1 MEFEVKSK
9 RAFPFYIV
17 DNAVLDI
24 YGPKIGPYGI
34 AVYSALARYAD
45 HEGACYP
52 STGSIA
58 RKTGI
63 CRRKVV
69 STIQLL
75 ADFKLIEI
83 ERRHS
88 PKGDR
93 ASNLYVLLPIDPVE
107 SLGRVIEKEIAA
119 ARQ

>member
-9 RAFPFYIV
+9 REFPFYIV

-45 HEGACYP
+45 REQTCYP
-52 STGSIA
+52 SLKSIA
-58 RKTGI
+58 SKTGI
-63 CRRKVV
+63 SRRTVIGTLQKLVG
-69 STIQLL
+69 LG
-75 ADFKLIEI
+75 LIEV

-93 ASNLYVLLPIDPVE
+93 ASNLYILLPIDPVE
-107 SLGRVIEKEIAA
+107 SLGRVIAEEMA
-119 ARQ
+119 